1 MTFIDSTLQRRFFD
15 AMTVRREKRDICLG
29 DFAPEEHR
37 KRLDKCLDII
47 LCHDPDVWSHGTG
60 LLLVAP
66 KTDSKAIYTQSR
78 LTALHDRTQVMQ
90 EHLHSREFRRLQDE
104 GFGFFARRTLEYR
117 NRMLNLWER
126 DDAYTSYHSIEAIE
140 RFGNSFSKEFEDF
153 SIQTDYALELGL
165 WRHGA
170 VFNHSRS
177 VTKGQTDSQ
186 IVQKIEHGTRECPNI
201 DALRCLLYDRFQE
214 LFDDDDLSHENE
226 EWSWF

>member
-66 KTDSKAIYTQSR
+66 KTDSTAIYTQSR

-90 EHLHSREFRRLQDE
+90 EHLYSREFRRLQDE

-186 IVQKIEHGTRECPNI
+186 IVHKIEHGTRECPNI
-201 DALRCLLYDRFQE
+201 DALRCLLYDRFPE
-214 LFDDDDLSHENE
+214 LFEDDGSYHENG
-226 EWSWF
+226 EWSWL